1 MTMSIKTENERRGLV
16 AASVVVRR
24 TLDAL
29 AEAVQPGV
37 TTAELDAIAAGVFSA
52 HRARSAP
59 ALIYNF
65 PGTVLISVNDE
76 VVHGVP
82 GRRRIRRGDV
92 VKLDVTVELDGYF
105 SDAARTVVVT
115 GGSGEARR
123 LAGCTVEAFEA
134 ALETATAGAEV
145 REIGRAVERVVRARG
160 FTVIRSLT
168 GHGIG
173 RTIHEPPSV
182 PNHFDPWQR
191 DVLTE
196 GLVLTIE
203 PIICAGRDAVF
214 HGDDGWTIRT
224 RDGSLAAHHEHTL
237 VITSGRPQI
246 LTAA

>member
-1 MTMSIKTENERRGLV
+1 MSIKTESERRGLV
-16 AASVVVRR
+16 AASAVVRQA
-24 TLDAL
+24 LDAL
-29 AEAVQPGV
+29 ADAVCPGV
-37 TTAELDAIAAGVFSA
+37 STAELDAIAADVFST
-52 HRARSAP
+52 HGARSAP
-59 ALIYNF
+59 ALVYGF

-76 VVHGVP
+76 AVHGVP
-82 GRRRIRRGDV
+82 GPRRIRPGDV
-92 VKLDVTVELDGYF
+92 VKLDVTVEMDGYF
-105 SDAARTVVVT
+105 SDAARTVVVF
-115 GGSGEARR
+115 GAGIEARR
-123 LAGCTVEAFEA
+123 LADCAAEAFEA
-134 ALETATAGAEV
+134 ALETATAGTKV

-182 PNHFDPWQR
+182 PNHFDPWQQ

-203 PIICAGRDAVF
+203 PIICAGRDAVV

-237 VITSGRPQI
+237 VITSGGPQI